1 MSAAVDLGDG
11 IATFRQGADTVAR
24 YHFGAAV
31 PRPYLEPLL
40 APGGVPVT
48 RSPGEVE
55 DHPHHHGVWVGH
67 RDVDGVDHWTG
78 FSGHGRIV
86 HRGFAPAEGAALD
99 ERLTWVRP
107 DGAPQL
113 EERRTLR
120 LLDGHALDVEV
131 RLRAEHGPV
140 ALGDDKDA
148 AMLAVRVAPALQGD
162 RGGAIVLA
170 GGRRGEAAC
179 WGAAAPWCDY
189 AGPAP
194 DGGAAGVA
202 VLDHPE
208 NPRHP
213 TRWHVRDYGLMC
225 ANPTGSRCFGETADG
240 TLRIA
245 RGREVRFRFRVL
257 AHRGDAQAARLDAAF
272 AAFAGAHVGAAA

>member
-1 MSAAVDLGDG
+1 VSALVEIEDG
-11 IATFRQGADTVAR
+11 AATFRHDAASVAR
-24 YHFGAAV
+24 YHFGPGTA
-31 PRPYLEPLL
+31 RPYLEPLL
-40 APGGVPVT
+40 APGGMRVT

-55 DHPHHHGVWVGH
+55 EHPHHHGVWIGH

-78 FSGHGRIV
+78 FPGHGRIV
-86 HRGFAPAEGAALD
+86 HRGFAPVDGAALS

-113 EERRTLR
+113 EERRTVR

-131 RLRAEHGPV
+131 RLRADHGPV

-148 AMLAVRVAPALQGD
+148 AMLAVRVAPTMQGD
-162 RGGAIVLA
+162 RGGEIVLA
-170 GGRRGEAAC
+170 GGRRGEAEC
-179 WGAAAPWCDY
+179 WGAAAAWADY
-189 AGPAP
+189 AGPGP
-194 DGGAAGVA
+194 GGGVGGVA
-202 VLDHPE
+202 VFDHPD

-225 ANPTGSRCFGETADG
+225 ANPCGSRCFGDAADG

-245 RGREVRFRFRVL
+245 AGDELRFRFRVL
-257 AHRGDAQAARLDAAF
+257 AHRGDARAASIDAAYE
-272 AAFAGAHVGAAA
+272 AFAGARAAA

>member
-1 MSAAVDLGDG
+1 MSAAVEIDDG
-11 IATFRQGADTVAR
+11 VATFRYDAALVAR
-24 YHFGAAV
+24 YHFGPDRA
-31 PRPYLEPLL
+31 RPYLAPLL
-40 APGGVPVT
+40 APGGTRVT
-48 RSPGEVE
+48 RDSDEVE
-55 DHPHHHGVWVGH
+55 DHPHHHGVWIGH

-78 FSGHGRIV
+78 FPGHGRIV
-86 HRGFAPAEGAALD
+86 HRGFAPVDGAALR

-113 EERRTLR
+113 EERRTLH

-131 RLRAEHGPV
+131 RLRGDYGPV

-148 AMLAVRVAPALQGD
+148 AMLAVRVASTMQGD
-162 RGGAIVLA
+162 RGGEVVLA
-170 GGRRGEAAC
+170 GGRRGEAEC
-179 WGAAAPWCDY
+179 WGAASEWADY

-194 DGGAAGVA
+194 GGGVAGVA
-202 VLDHPE
+202 VLDHPD

-225 ANPTGSRCFGETADG
+225 ANPCGSRCFGEAADG

-245 RGREVRFRFRVL
+245 AGDELRFRFRVL
-257 AHRGDAQAARLDAAF
+257 AHRGNAETAGIDAAY
-272 AAFAGAHVGAAA
+272 AAFAGAGAAA

>member
-1 MSAAVDLGDG
+1 MSAAVEIEDG
-11 IATFRQGADTVAR
+11 VATFKHGAAPVAR
-24 YHFGAAV
+24 YHFGADTA
-31 PRPYLEPLL
+31 RPHLQPLL
-40 APGGVPVT
+40 APGGARVT
-48 RSPGEVE
+48 RAPDEVE
-55 DHPHHHGVWVGH
+55 DHPHHHGVWIGH

-78 FSGHGRIV
+78 FPGHGRIV
-86 HRGFAPAEGAALD
+86 HRGFAPARGAALR

-131 RLRAEHGPV
+131 RLRADHGPV
-140 ALGDDKDA
+140 VLGDDKDA
-148 AMLAVRVAPALQGD
+148 AMLAVRVAPAMQGD
-162 RGGAIVLA
+162 RGGEIVLA
-170 GGRRGEAAC
+170 GGLRGEAEC
-179 WGAAAPWCDY
+179 WGAAAAWADY

-194 DGGAAGVA
+194 GGGAAGVA
-202 VLDHPE
+202 VLDHPG

-225 ANPTGSRCFGETADG
+225 ANPSGSRCFGHAHDG

-245 RGREVRFRFRVL
+245 AGDELRFRFRVL
-257 AHRGDAQAARLDAAF
+257 AHRGDAESAAIDSAYADF
-272 AAFAGAHVGAAA
+272 ANAWAAA